1 MNKELEFKMR
11 DGLIIRGSLEGNPES
26 ENLVV
31 MLHIRGYDRHEK
43 GIKEVKK
50 YFIIP

>member
-11 DGLIIRGSLEGNPES
+11 DRLIIRGSLEGNPES

-31 MLHIRGYDRHEK
+31 MLHSGGYDCHEK

-50 YFIIP
+50 YLIIP